1 MRIKTKKFFIVL
13 SIIII
18 GLATLFI
25 GRRILYNRI
34 KDAIQQKILALNMQ
48 DLHVTY
54 DTLYIDWTYNKITA
68 EKIVVTKNSYDTTCI
83 YPEFIS
89 VNKVSIKG
97 FDLITFLVNR
107 HIDLGEIN
115 IDQPRIILRQSSS
128 FLTLDSGQQKQTE
141 AIINV
146 DNVTITEAEF
156 NYIDSASCDVK
167 NKVKTNISVA
177 DLNLLLIP
185 GHPVDYSFVNM
196 TLDSTDILLPKS
208 QYLLSVQKSTL
219 SLTERTLSLDSIHII
234 PQYSKLEFGKELG
247 YEMDR
252 FEGVIPFVKMTKFDF
267 TFQDT
272 LALRA
277 EKAST
282 QFFLKAFRDRRLP
295 DNKTYKNLPME
306 ALHQLRLGLQL
317 DTVTIVKSYVS
328 YEEMSKE
335 APNGFTTFFDN
346 LEGMLIGVDN
356 INPRESGKT
365 LLHAKSNIMGQGS
378 IELVCVMPW
387 KKNANYSAHGV
398 VRNLSMTKFNDAL
411 EPIANIKVESGRLN
425 DLSFNF
431 YFNNL
436 RSDGEIRMEYKDLK
450 LVSLRDDKEIEEII
464 RKNKWSKK
472 DRDDYKVNPFKSFL
486 LNTFIIKRNLD
497 EDDPEEIKTGTVLFY
512 RNTSKSIFNYLWKSV
527 FSGIKNAYNLDKL
540 QAKVQLKKEK
550 KEKRKEKRRR
560 KNS

>member
-1 MRIKTKKFFIVL
+1 
-13 SIIII
+13 
-18 GLATLFI
+18 
-25 GRRILYNRI
+25 
-34 KDAIQQKILALNMQ
+34 
-48 DLHVTY
+48 
-54 DTLYIDWTYNKITA
+54 
-68 EKIVVTKNSYDTTCI
+68 
-83 YPEFIS
+83 
-89 VNKVSIKG
+89 
-97 FDLITFLVNR
+97 
-107 HIDLGEIN
+107 
-115 IDQPRIILRQSSS
+115 
-128 FLTLDSGQQKQTE
+128 
-141 AIINV
+141 
-146 DNVTITEAEF
+146 
-156 NYIDSASCDVK
+156 
-167 NKVKTNISVA
+167 
-177 DLNLLLIP
+177 
-185 GHPVDYSFVNM
+185 
-196 TLDSTDILLPKS
+196 
-208 QYLLSVQKSTL
+208 
-219 SLTERTLSLDSIHII
+219 
-234 PQYSKLEFGKELG
+234 
-247 YEMDR
+247 
-252 FEGVIPFVKMTKFDF
+252 
-267 TFQDT
+267 
-272 LALRA
+272 
-277 EKAST
+277 
-282 QFFLKAFRDRRLP
+282 
-295 DNKTYKNLPME
+295 
-306 ALHQLRLGLQL
+306 
-317 DTVTIVKSYVS
+317 
-328 YEEMSKE
+328 MSKE